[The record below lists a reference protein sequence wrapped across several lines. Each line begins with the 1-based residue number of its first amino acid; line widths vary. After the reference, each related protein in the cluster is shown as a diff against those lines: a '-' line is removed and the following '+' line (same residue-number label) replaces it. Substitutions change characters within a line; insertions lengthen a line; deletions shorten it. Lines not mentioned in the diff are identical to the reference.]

1 VRQHLRCVPINS
13 EDSSPLDV
21 TASAKE
27 PVRSNGGVSLKGQT
41 VESWVALCAQAAVEQ
56 DPKRLLE
63 LVKEINRLLD
73 ARRQRLFNEGDRH
86 SRPQDQLKNGKSDGR
101 AHDLK

>member
-1 VRQHLRCVPINS
+1 VPINF
-13 EDSSPLDV
+13 EDSKPLDGMP
-21 TASAKE
+21 SAE
-27 PVRSNGGVSLKGQT
+27 PVRSGGSAVSPNKHQT
-41 VESWVALCAQAAVEQ
+41 AESWVALCAQAAVEQ

-73 ARRQRLFNEGDRH
+73 ARRQRLWNEGGRN
-86 SRPQDQLKNGKSDGR
+86 SKPKDQLKDGDGDGR